1 MLVGTASVFTL
12 LHIEVYIDIHLAL
25 EWVRA
30 FHWIIIVVIDAF
42 QLAVSYL
49 FISDAIRS
57 FSFLKESGSGFRQI
71 LGLCKRHCS
80 SFRWVMAN
88 GPKHY

>member
-12 LHIEVYIDIHLAL
+12 LHIEVYIDIYLAL

-42 QLAVSYL
+42 QLVVSYL
-49 FISDAIRS
+49 FISDAIHS
-57 FSFLKESGSGFRQI
+57 FSLKESGSGFRQI

-80 SFRWVMAN
+80 SFRWVMDN

>member
-12 LHIEVYIDIHLAL
+12 LHIEVYIDIYLAL

-42 QLAVSYL
+42 QLVVSYL

-57 FSFLKESGSGFRQI
+57 FSFLKESAPSTCTRQFKG
-71 LGLCKRHCS
+71 LGLS
-80 SFRWVMAN
+80 M
-88 GPKHY
+88 

>member
-12 LHIEVYIDIHLAL
+12 LHIEVYIDIYLAL

-42 QLAVSYL
+42 QLVGSYL

-57 FSFLKESGSGFRQI
+57 FSFLKESGSCFRQI

-80 SFRWVMAN
+80 SF
-88 GPKHY
+88 